1 MQLVGVSARIERM
14 FEYLDD
20 VAPLTGVVVQD
31 EPPLPADLVDDDG
44 GPSVFMPGPGDPVW
58 DEPAPQVPPAGAG
71 FDDLAPSGWLALELD
86 SGTADPAQRSKEDL
100 VAAVIG
106 FDRIASW
113 AQARQARLLAE
124 LAERAAR
131 PDPETNPKGIARGFL
146 DGEIAVALKL
156 SMGTAEVRLLEAT
169 RLCSVLPATLALWQ
183 AGRIDRP
190 KVRAILDATAVLAP
204 ELAAKVES
212 RVLPKAP
219 QQSVAQLRAALAR
232 AILAVDP
239 EGANQRH
246 KQARKDRRVVLGDES
261 EGMAS
266 LWALLAA
273 HDAHAAYRWLTRLA
287 RALGADDPR
296 SMDERRADLLAELL
310 SGRLVT
316 AADVAVT
323 DDDPDDEP
331 RDETDKPGDEPA
343 PGGSGTPRLLSLPG
357 PARTT
362 LLVEPDRPTHGTASA
377 GTPRA
382 RAREHGPGTRA
393 REHGHLGR
401 TEHRE
406 AQPGRAREHAEP
418 ALRTHG
424 TADQLWRWPNG
435 SAGGVVAAGHSR
447 QAADRG
453 GDVALDAD
461 RSR

>member
-1 MQLVGVSARIERM
+1 M
-14 FEYLDD
+14 
-20 VAPLTGVVVQD
+20 
-31 EPPLPADLVDDDG
+31 
-44 GPSVFMPGPGDPVW
+44 
-58 DEPAPQVPPAGAG
+58 
-71 FDDLAPSGWLALELD
+71 
-86 SGTADPAQRSKEDL
+86 
-100 VAAVIG
+100 
-106 FDRIASW
+106 
-113 AQARQARLLAE
+113 
-124 LAERAAR
+124 
-131 PDPETNPKGIARGFL
+131 
-146 DGEIAVALKL
+146 ALKL

-169 RLCSVLPATLALWQ
+169 RLCAVLPATLALWQ

-212 RVLPKAP
+212 RVLPRAP
-219 QQSVAQLRAALAR
+219 QQSVAQLRAALAC

-296 SMDERRADLLAELL
+296 SMDQRRADLLAQLL

-323 DDDPDDEP
+323 DDDPDDEA
-331 RDETDKPGDEPA
+331 DEPGDDPA
-343 PGGSGTPRLLSLPG
+343 PGVGDAEAAVDGAGEDDAPG
-357 PARTT
+357 GAGQTEQRT
-362 LLVEPDRPTHGTASA
+362 GTAS
-377 GTPRA
+377 T
-382 RAREHGPGTRA
+382 
-393 REHGHLGR
+393 
-401 TEHRE
+401 
-406 AQPGRAREHAEP
+406 
-418 ALRTHG
+418 G
-424 TADQLWRWPNG
+424 TADHRHPDDRYREGRPREPWPRHRHRVWWSG

>member
-1 MQLVGVSARIERM
+1 M
-14 FEYLDD
+14 
-20 VAPLTGVVVQD
+20 
-31 EPPLPADLVDDDG
+31 
-44 GPSVFMPGPGDPVW
+44 
-58 DEPAPQVPPAGAG
+58 
-71 FDDLAPSGWLALELD
+71 
-86 SGTADPAQRSKEDL
+86 
-100 VAAVIG
+100 
-106 FDRIASW
+106 
-113 AQARQARLLAE
+113 
-124 LAERAAR
+124 
-131 PDPETNPKGIARGFL
+131 
-146 DGEIAVALKL
+146 ALKL

-331 RDETDKPGDEPA
+331 RDEIDKPGDEPDELGDEPDEPGDEPDSDAGDTEAGAADGPGEDDA
-343 PGGSGTPRLLSLPG
+343 PGGTGQAEQPTDTASTGPESTSPG
-357 PARTT
+357 NTEPWDTPARPGNTSPGNT
-362 LLVEPDRPTHGTASA
+362 SPGNTSPGNTSPGNTSPD
-377 GTPRA
+377 
-382 RAREHGPGTRA
+382 AREHEPW
-393 REHGHLGR
+393 EH
-401 TEHRE
+401 
-406 AQPGRAREHAEP
+406 EP
-418 ALRTHG
+418 
-424 TADQLWRWPNG
+424 WRWPNG
-435 SAGGVVAAGHSR
+435 SAGGVVAAGHPG

-453 GDVALDAD
+453 GDGALHAD

>member
-58 DEPAPQVPPAGAG
+58 VEPAPQVPPAGAG

-86 SGTADPAQRSKEDL
+86 SGTAEPAPRSKEDL

-131 PDPETNPKGIARGFL
+131 PDPQSNPKGIARGFL

-323 DDDPDDEP
+323 NDDPDDEP
-331 RDETDKPGDEPA
+331 RDEIDKPGDEPA
-343 PGGSGTPRLLSLPG
+343 RTSPGTSLTRMPVTPRLVLPTG
-357 PARTT
+357 LARTT
-362 LLVEPDRPTHGTASA
+362 LLVEPGRPSSPR
-377 GTPRA
+377 TPRA
-382 RAREHGPGTRA
+382 LALRARALGTRA
-393 REHGHLGR
+393 LGTRALGTRALGTRALGTRALGTRALGTRALGHEPWEHEPW
-401 TEHRE
+401 EH
-406 AQPGRAREHAEP
+406 EP
-418 ALRTHG
+418 
-424 TADQLWRWPNG
+424 
-435 SAGGVVAAGHSR
+435 
-447 QAADRG
+447 
-453 GDVALDAD
+453 
-461 RSR
+461 

>member
-1 MQLVGVSARIERM
+1 MA
-14 FEYLDD
+14 
-20 VAPLTGVVVQD
+20 GVVVQD
-31 EPPLPADLVDDDG
+31 EPVFDDDA
-44 GPSVFMPGPGDPVW
+44 GPRVFAPGPNDSVW

-86 SGTADPAQRSKEDL
+86 SGTADPAARSKEDL

-131 PDPETNPKGIARGFL
+131 PDPQTNPRGIARGFL

-232 AILAVDP
+232 AVLAVAP
-239 EGANQRH
+239 EGANERH
-246 KQARKDRRVVLGDES
+246 RHARKGRRVVVDDQQG

-296 SMDERRADLLAELL
+296 SMDQRRADLLAQLL

-323 DDDPDDEP
+323 DNDPDDEP
-331 RDETDKPGDEPA
+331 RDDTDEPGDEPDEPGDDSDPGAGDTEAGAADGPVEDDA
-343 PGGSGTPRLLSLPG
+343 PGGTGQ
-357 PARTT
+357 A
-362 LLVEPDRPTHGTASA
+362 VQPTDTAS
-377 GTPRA
+377 T
-382 RAREHGPGTRA
+382 GPVNTNPDN
-393 REHGHLGR
+393 
-401 TEHRE
+401 TS
-406 AQPGRAREHAEP
+406 PGNMSP
-418 ALRTHG
+418 G
-424 TADQLWRWPNG
+424 I
-435 SAGGVVAAGHSR
+435 
-447 QAADRG
+447 
-453 GDVALDAD
+453 
-461 RSR
+461 